1 VTSGDSQPPS
11 LKDFSERLRAARE
24 NQEDAREIRG
34 PSRQYGLAYR
44 VAIEMAAGLAVGAG
58 LGWALDRWL
67 GTRPVF
73 LVVLALMGF
82 AAGVLNSWRAAQQAV
97 RAAEEEEGKGE
108 DRRG

>member
-1 VTSGDSQPPS
+1 MSNDSRPLS

-24 NQEDAREIRG
+24 NQEQATREIRG

-73 LVVLALMGF
+73 LVVLGLMGF
-82 AAGVLNSWRAAQQAV
+82 AAGVLNAWRAAQAAE
-97 RAAEEEEGKGE
+97 RAAQGE

>member
-1 VTSGDSQPPS
+1 MSSDSQPPS

-24 NQEDAREIRG
+24 NQEQAREIRG

-44 VAIEMAAGLAVGAG
+44 VAIERAAGLAVGAG

-82 AAGVLNSWRAAQQAV
+82 AAGVLNAWRAAQAAE
-97 RAAEEEEGKGE
+97 RAAQGE